1 MLRRVANFWGSICG
15 GSHEP
20 NTPAITPTRI
30 TPMAGQGTPSSLPLR
45 REAGVRN
52 RLNEK
57 LKETRI
63 NTMPSYR
70 KITLGPGDNINT
82 LARADIVAMASALGV
97 SPDSK
102 DVGQDIYDAFETA
115 RSIWCDQL
123 LNVTGNPVDAQA
135 DYKALGPKALFKLLP
150 DMKTEGPE
158 REKDLQE
165 LHDAMEAAR
174 LKVFV
179 NDKVQP
185 KSIAL
190 FFGGTAATSWRD
202 HLGNVK
208 TAAGTYG
215 DFYKDTKYLAKV
227 FAKLL
232 KDNADVRLD
241 LLSGHSRG
249 GGAALFFESA
259 LQSRIELT
267 KKPATLVFDPQLNN
281 DSQAAFAVEGGDR
294 EYYYQ
299 APRAVAV
306 TLNSRS
312 KKSYNLVRLMKGLG
326 GYTRPGIVELQIP
339 LNEEEAGSGPLRGL
353 RYHSDAKLY
362 SDAVKRFLGKRE
374 KLVQSREFPEL
385 RKADLSEDDDDSLL
399 LDNAPQPC
407 PAQQQSIEELYQIAS
422 RWLELNPESPPESTK
437 SNDT

>member
-1 MLRRVANFWGSICG
+1 
-15 GSHEP
+15 
-20 NTPAITPTRI
+20 
-30 TPMAGQGTPSSLPLR
+30 
-45 REAGVRN
+45 
-52 RLNEK
+52 
-57 LKETRI
+57 
-63 NTMPSYR
+63 
-70 KITLGPGDNINT
+70 
-82 LARADIVAMASALGV
+82 
-97 SPDSK
+97 
-102 DVGQDIYDAFETA
+102 
-115 RSIWCDQL
+115 
-123 LNVTGNPVDAQA
+123 
-135 DYKALGPKALFKLLP
+135 
-150 DMKTEGPE
+150 
-158 REKDLQE
+158 
-165 LHDAMEAAR
+165 
-174 LKVFV
+174 
-179 NDKVQP
+179 
-185 KSIAL
+185 L

-249 GGAALFFESA
+249 GGAALFFDAA
-259 LQSRIELT
+259 LQSRIELA